1 VDNNNGSA
9 IFRWR
14 PRFVDIG
21 TYNVIFGCRD
31 RNFPDVADSDNV
43 VIEVV
48 SAGNHPPVFTLV
60 PDQNLVLGDTLD
72 LAITATDI
80 DGDPL
85 VISHVGA
92 LPYGL
97 VFSDL
102 GGGHA
107 TIFWVPAENQEG
119 DTLVT
124 LVAQDTGGLTD
135 TLRINISVISFIR
148 GDANGNGVLNGV
160 DVVYLV
166 NYLKGVGP
174 PPDPY
179 LAGDAN
185 GNGEVNGLDVVY
197 LVNYFK
203 GGGPPPPPVPGGP
216 QRLGQKRV
224 EASSH
229 GGM

>member
-1 VDNNNGSA
+1 VFPITFQHNRPDSATFVDNDNGTA
-9 IFRWR
+9 VFRWR

-31 RNFPDVADSDNV
+31 RNFLDVADSDNV

-48 SAGNHPPVFTLV
+48 TAGNHPPMFTPV
-60 PDQNLVLGDTLD
+60 PDQHLVLGDTLD
-72 LAITATDI
+72 LAVTATDV

-85 VISHVGA
+85 VISHVGT

-124 LVAQDTGGLTD
+124 LVARDTGGLTD
-135 TLRINISVISFIR
+135 SLRINISVISFIR

-185 GNGEVNGLDVVY
+185 GNGEVNGLDVV
-197 LVNYFK
+197 
-203 GGGPPPPPVPGGP
+203 
-216 QRLGQKRV
+216 
-224 EASSH
+224 
-229 GGM
+229 